1 MAYRDPTF
9 NANILTDL
17 LGTYLTHNS
26 QEREKYYKAEQQ
38 ANKPQYKT
46 VDGSVLQIDRDGQIK
61 TLYSKPV
68 VEKEPKFEDFPEMD
82 AEGNPTGRIIKA
94 KFEGGN
100 VEDTNF
106 NLPMGY
112 KGVGV
117 KEQFKPDDIEGKKKS
132 KIEDKNI
139 SAMVTEVKRL
149 RNIKDKNF
157 DLVTQIMIDKGIQPP
172 AFTEENAQQLN
183 FYEKEL
189 ANMGFDI
196 YGVKQSTPTPK
207 SKTTSEEVKKL
218 NKEFPRP
225 IINNKQVKWNQK
237 ETTWF
242 NNSRDKVKAFIE
254 AFEKEYPKGSYW
266 WGDAK
271 GFERKKRAR
280 EIAKNYFPEEFTS
293 ARGNGLDMHILGAYE
308 RDEWNLFPKQKTNF
322 WEDN

>member
-61 TLYSKPV
+61 TLYSKPTL
-68 VEKEPKFEDFPEMD
+68 EKEPKFEDFPEMD
-82 AEGNPTGRIIKA
+82 AEGNPTGRIIKG

-106 NLPMGY
+106 NLPIGY

-117 KEQFKPDDIEGKKKS
+117 KQQFKPDDIEGEKKTT
-132 KIEDKNI
+132 ITNKNI
-139 SAMVTEVKRL
+139 SNMVAEAKRL
-149 RNIKDKNF
+149 RNLKDKNF
-157 DLVTQIMIDKGIQPP
+157 DFETKFLMTQGMLPP

-189 ANMGFDI
+189 SNRGFDI

-207 SKTTSEEVKKL
+207 SKITSKEVKKL
-218 NKEFPRP
+218 NEEFPRP

-237 ETTWF
+237 EATWF
-242 NNSRDKVKAFIE
+242 NNNRDKVKAFIE
-254 AFEKEYPKGSYW
+254 AFEKEYPKGSYSW
-266 WGDAK
+266 SDGARL
-271 GFERKKRAR
+271 ERGNRAIKLA
-280 EIAKNYFPEEFTS
+280 ENYFPKEFTT
-293 ARGNGLDMHILGAYE
+293 ARGNGLDLHILGAYE
-308 RDEWNLFPKQKTNF
+308 RDEWNLFPKQKTRKKITY
-322 WEDN
+322 